1 MHAVVVGSGHCKNF
15 CGDDPTIMLT
25 FHICMAGTRGAYK
38 VPGTFCEQ
46 INEYYVQEIDVDEEC
61 ERCLCN
67 CNAIIPRV
75 VLLQPISTLL

>member
-1 MHAVVVGSGHCKNF
+1 
-15 CGDDPTIMLT
+15 
-25 FHICMAGTRGAYK
+25 MAGTRGAYK

-75 VLLQPISTLL
+75 ELLQPISTLL